1 MSRPGSIFIFNLLAL
16 LLPHFTGAQQKT
28 DPLYADSSDYKTWK
42 LSINSG
48 SNDFSPVIYKT
59 GIVFCSDRENDFG
72 IIYFDKE
79 SKKRLLD
86 IYYSEQADSFKYAVP
101 LDFSHKINTPY
112 HDGPG
117 CFSADGNTIYFT
129 SNGRKRQRKKLMI
142 CVSHFVNGQW
152 SEPEPINLNDKDY
165 SIAHPALSPDG
176 QSLYFVSD
184 QPGGMG
190 GTDIYMSKHIKD
202 DEWSDPLNLG
212 PEVNSAGSE
221 KFPYVA
227 PNGILYFSSDGRGGL
242 GKLDIFSVRI
252 KGDHYQVKNM
262 GYPVNSSAD
271 DFGFTCDSTFH
282 KGFFSSNRG
291 GMDDNIYGFYYLG
304 PQFCDCEEVKKE
316 NFCYTFFEESSLL
329 DKDTAGLSYE
339 WDFGD
344 GFKAKG
350 MQADHCYSDPGNYFV
365 QLNIIDNKT
374 GVLFFNQ
381 ASYDFVVEEIK
392 LMSINLPDTV
402 QANTLVNIDAYG
414 TVIPG
419 YTIKRYVWDM
429 GSQEFQR
436 GIKTTYNFTVTGLQK
451 IMLGLIAVND
461 STKKQKEFCAMR
473 NVFVQMDKVREPTP
487 IPHSFNIDD
496 TNHKSDTLLNI
507 IPTHDSLSYKV
518 HLGSSK
524 NKIPLTSYVFKGLQ
538 HVEEFMDKGVYHYTS
553 GEVKKLI
560 NALPYFR
567 TARDLGFDATVVAF
581 DNEKLIPNQDV
592 GLRGT
597 IKDSL
602 TVEGYTI
609 FFEVG
614 QYTLSPDKQTALDG
628 IVQLLKQKP
637 GLKIEIVSHTDN
649 AGDPVY
655 NLRLSEQRANSIKSY
670 LVSKGCMKSKIRT
683 LAYGE
688 NKPVTDNETDS
699 GKRANRRADIIIHE

>member
-1 MSRPGSIFIFNLLAL
+1 MNRPGSIVICLLFAAL
-16 LLPHFTGAQQKT
+16 VPAFLQAQKT
-28 DPLYADSSDYKTWK
+28 DPLYADSSDYRTWK

-48 SNDFSPVIYKT
+48 ANDFSPVIYKS
-59 GIVFCSDRENDFG
+59 GLVFCSDRENDFG

-79 SKKRLLD
+79 SRKRLLD
-86 IYYSEQADSFKYAVP
+86 IYYSEQADSFRYANP

-142 CVSHFVNGQW
+142 CASHFANGQW
-152 SEPEPINLNDKDY
+152 NDPVPINLNDKDY
-165 SIAHPALSPDG
+165 SIAHPSLSADG
-176 QSLYFVSD
+176 QTLYFVSD
-184 QPGGMG
+184 MPGGMG
-190 GTDIYMSKHIKD
+190 GTDIYVSKRIKD
-202 DEWSDPLNLG
+202 DEWSQPLNLG
-212 PEVNSAGSE
+212 PEINTSGSE
-221 KFPYVA
+221 KFPFIA
-227 PNGILYFSSDGRGGL
+227 PNGVLYFSSDGRGGL
-242 GKLDIFSVRI
+242 GKLDIFSARP
-252 KGDHYQVKNM
+252 KGDHYLVKNM
-262 GYPVNSSAD
+262 GYPVNSGAD
-271 DFGFTCDSTFH
+271 DFGFSCDSLYR

-304 PQFCDCEEVKKE
+304 PQFCNCDEVKKE

-350 MQADHCYSDPGNYFV
+350 MQTDHCYSDPGTYLV

-381 ASYDFVVEEIK
+381 SSYEFVVEERK
-392 LMSINLPDTV
+392 VLYINLPDTV
-402 QANTLVNIDAYG
+402 QAGTTVSVDAYG
-414 TVIPG
+414 SVIPG
-419 YTIKRYVWDM
+419 YTIKKYAWDM
-429 GSQEFQR
+429 GSQDFQR
-436 GIKTTYNFTVTGLQK
+436 GIKTTYTFAN
-451 IMLGLIAVND
+451 LGRQPVKLGIIAQND
-461 STKKQKEFCAMR
+461 TTKKTVEFCGFKT
-473 NVFVQMDKVREPTP
+473 VYVQLDKVRTPPPT
-487 IPHSFNIDD
+487 PHSFDLEDN
-496 TNHKSDTLLNI
+496 NHKVDTLLNI
-507 IPTHDSLSYKV
+507 IPMHDSLSYKV
-518 HLGSSK
+518 HLGSSR
-524 NKIPLTSYVFKGLQ
+524 NQIPLTSYVFKGLDN
-538 HVEEFMDKGVYHYTS
+538 VEEFMDKGVYHYTS
-553 GEVKKLI
+553 GQVKKLI

-567 TARDLGFDATVVAF
+567 TARELGFDATVIAF

-602 TVEGYTI
+602 SVEGYTI

-614 QYTLSPDKQTALDG
+614 QYELSPEKQSALDG
-628 IVQLLKQKP
+628 IVQLVKQKP

-649 AGDPVY
+649 AGDPIY
-655 NLRLSEQRANSIKSY
+655 NLRLSEQRANAIKAY
-670 LVSKGCMKSKIRT
+670 LVSKGCLKSSIRT

-688 NKPVTDNETDS
+688 NKPVTGNQTEE
-699 GKRANRRADIIIHE
+699 GKKANRRADIIIHE